1 MEGTDRTQPENM
13 GGESL
18 DSFLC
23 HVGTSG
29 FVYLPASLGS
39 PTGGLML

>member
-13 GGESL
+13 GSESL
-18 DSFLC
+18 DSFL
-23 HVGTSG
+23 SG
-29 FVYLPASLGS
+29 FVYLTASLGS